1 MLHLLGMLD
10 VFSFYGY
17 QKSLQGR
24 LLADRF
30 FFFKIFFRY
39 KKTEKL
45 TVSLERVSNRAT
57 TFYEISRDG
66 AVCNYL
72 GTKA

>member
-1 MLHLLGMLD
+1 MSCLFM
-10 VFSFYGY
+10 VTRKACKEGY
-17 QKSLQGR
+17 LQI
-24 LLADRF
+24 DDF
-30 FFFKIFFRY
+30 FFFFLRFFFRY

-57 TFYEISRDG
+57 TFCEISRDG